1 MPVFDFN
8 NTPEKNKTPQCT
20 YTTFQ
25 SNEAETS
32 PEKPILYLDN
42 SRRQWKHHSCGV
54 FTNPVHPTSF
64 GFKEEQQ
71 GVVSADIL
79 RIDARFVS
87 LIRWLGENRISVR
100 LSGENQEE
108 GYAVYKIRETA
119 FGGGT
124 KLSAEDGFLQF
135 MIGRLLSSNAP
146 EEWAGDEEEEAD
158 GDEMK
163 LTSIQSITDFM
174 TCAGRTLPDNIRLW
188 ARRNLAVARSHE
200 VSQEERRHAQRALSI
215 MMNIQWKNNY
225 FESIDP
231 EEARRILD
239 EELYGMERVKQR
251 IIETIIQ
258 INRTHTLPAYG
269 LLLVGPA
276 GTGKSQIAYAVARIL
291 RLPWT
296 TLDMS
301 SINDPEQLTGS
312 SRVYA
317 NAKPG
322 IIMEAFSMAGE
333 SNLVFI
339 INELDK
345 ASAGKGNGNPAD
357 VLLTLLDNLGFT
369 DNYME
374 CMVPTVGVYPIATAN
389 DKSQISAP
397 LMSRFAVVDIPD
409 YTPEEKKVIF
419 SRFSLPKVLKRM
431 SLKESECIVSDE
443 ALDAVIEKYADT
455 TGIRDLEQAAE
466 HIAANALYRIEV
478 SHVSSVVF
486 DAKMV
491 RELLD

>member
-1 MPVFDFN
+1 MPVFDFS
-8 NTPEKNKTPQCT
+8 NTPGEKTEVICT
-20 YTTFQ
+20 YTTFL
-25 SNEAETS
+25 SSAKEKT
-32 PEKPILYLDN
+32 PEEPILVLAN
-42 SRRQWKHHSCGV
+42 KEKKHPHHAMGL
-54 FTNPVHPTSF
+54 FTNQTRQTAF
-64 GFKEEQQ
+64 EFKEN
-71 GVVSADIL
+71 GGTCVADIL
-79 RIDARFVS
+79 KVDARFVS
-87 LIRWLGENRISVR
+87 LIKWLGENHIHVR
-100 LSGENQEE
+100 LSGQNTED
-108 GYAVYKIRETA
+108 GYAVYKIRETT

-135 MIGRLLSSNAP
+135 MIERLLASSAA
-146 EEWAGDEEEEAD
+146 EEVEEDEEAD
-158 GDEMK
+158 EVGDEMK
-163 LTSIQSITDFM
+163 LTSLQSISDFM

-188 ARRNLAVARSHE
+188 ARRNLAVARSNE
-200 VSQEERRHAQRALSI
+200 VSPEERRHAQRALSI
-215 MMNIQWKNNY
+215 MMNVQWKSNY
-225 FESIDP
+225 FEAIDP
-231 EEARRILD
+231 VEARRILD

-251 IIETIIQ
+251 IMETIIQ

-291 RLPWT
+291 KLPWT

-312 SRVYA
+312 SRIYA

-345 ASAGKGNGNPAD
+345 AASGKGNGNPAD

-389 DKSQISAP
+389 NKEQISAP
-397 LMSRFAVVDIPD
+397 LMSRFAVIDIPD
-409 YTPEEKKVIF
+409 YTAEEKKIIF
-419 SRFSLPKVLKRM
+419 SRFALPKVLKRIG
-431 SLKESECIVSDE
+431 LQENECVVTEDG
-443 ALDAVIEKYADT
+443 LTAVVEQFENT

-478 SHVSSVVF
+478 EHVPEVVF
-486 DAKMV
+486 DGEEV
-491 RELLD
+491 RKLFS